1 MVIWNNPD
9 KSRNKHGL
17 SGINSWGGGVYVLVL
32 YKGTVFLLNSDVFSC
47 FSISFL
53 HDLDMDFES
62 F

>member
-1 MVIWNNPD
+1 M
-9 KSRNKHGL
+9 
-17 SGINSWGGGVYVLVL
+17 GGGDDYVLVL